1 MSVWDPRVYLQFAG
15 ERERP
20 FWELVS
26 RIPHANPRLVVDLGC
41 GPGTA
46 TVGLCRRWPEAVVVG
61 VDNSAPMIEQA
72 AALAIAGQLSFVLDD
87 LRTWRPMAAPDVIV
101 SNAALQWV
109 PGHADLFEGWLG
121 SLGPDGVFAFSVPG
135 NFDAPSHTLLR
146 ELASSP
152 RWAERLSGAREVP
165 GVADPGRYLE
175 RLQALGATVDAWETT
190 YQQVLSG
197 PDPVFEWVSGTAL
210 RPYLTLLDHA
220 SAMEFSEQYR
230 LVLATAYPSDGQGQ
244 TVFPFRRIFVVARRS

>member
-20 FWELVS
+20 FWELVN
-26 RIPHANPRLVVDLGC
+26 RIPHAKPRLVVDLGC

-46 TVGLCRRWPEAVVVG
+46 TVGLCDRWPEAVIVG
-61 VDNSAPMIEQA
+61 VDNSAPMIERA
-72 AALAIAGQLSFVLDD
+72 GALAVPGRLSFVQDD
-87 LRTWRPMAAPDVIV
+87 LRTWKPTAAPDVIV

-109 PGHADLFEGWLG
+109 PGHVGLFEGWLS
-121 SLGPDGVFAFSVPG
+121 SLGPDGVFGFSVPG

-146 ELASSP
+146 DVVSSP
-152 RWAERLSGAREVP
+152 RWAERLGGARDVP
-165 GVADPGRYLE
+165 GVLDPGRYLD
-175 RLQALGATVDAWETT
+175 RLHALGATVDAWETT

-197 PDPVFEWVSGTAL
+197 PDPVFEWVTGTAL
-210 RPYLTLLDHA
+210 RPYLAVLDHA

-230 LVLATAYPSDGQGQ
+230 VALAEAYPSDEQGR
-244 TVFPFRRIFVVARRS
+244 TVFPFRRIFVVARRG